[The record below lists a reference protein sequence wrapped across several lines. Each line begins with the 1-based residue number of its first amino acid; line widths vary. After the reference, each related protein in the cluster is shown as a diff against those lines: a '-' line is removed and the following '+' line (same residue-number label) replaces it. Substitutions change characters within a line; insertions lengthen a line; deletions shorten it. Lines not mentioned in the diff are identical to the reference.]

1 MNWYLLFFVVM
12 GLGLAIVP
20 DIIMK
25 KIKQGAKLDGA
36 ECHAKYNSASF
47 WLLVFGWLVYF
58 ISLGSITQFYFMQE
72 GEIEKLE
79 RRIEVLEA
87 VPKVDTIHI
96 NDIRLP

>member
-1 MNWYLLFFVVM
+1 MNWFNLFFIIM
-12 GLGLAIVP
+12 GIALAIIP
-20 DIIMK
+20 DVIMN
-25 KIKQGAKLDGA
+25 KIKTGTRLDGA
-36 ECHAKYNSASF
+36 ECRVKYNSASF

-58 ISLGSITQFYFMQE
+58 ISLGSIIQFYFMQE